1 MASLRDIRRRIRSVR
16 NTQQI
21 TKAMKMVAASKLRKA
36 QARLMAI
43 RPYEQAV
50 GEMLHTVLARL
61 MGDENPLLIGRG
73 GKRVSLILIT
83 GDKGLSGAFNNNAIR
98 RAESFVRERSGQ
110 EVTVT
115 AIGKKGARY
124 YLKTPG
130 HRPAAVYTGLS
141 EAVTF
146 AQSAAIMSKQVANY
160 LAGECDEV
168 HVIYSYFQ
176 SAIAQQ
182 VRVEKLLP
190 FETAEAAR
198 EAPAAPQEVF
208 LLEPSDE
215 EVAEKI
221 LTESL
226 NIRLFRALLESASS
240 EHGARMTSMDNATK
254 SADDII
260 AALTQQFN
268 RARQSMITTEIA
280 EIVGGAEALNK

>member
-43 RPYEQAV
+43 RPYEQSV
-50 GEMLHTVLARL
+50 GQMLHTVLERL
-61 MGDENPLLIGRG
+61 VGDENPLLIGRG
-73 GKRVSLILIT
+73 GRRVSLVLIT

-98 RAESFVRERSGQ
+98 RAESFIRERPDQ

-124 YLKTPG
+124 YLKTPDYQ
-130 HRPAAVYTGLS
+130 PAAIYTGMS

-146 AQSAAIMSKQVANY
+146 AQSAAIMSKQVAGF

-190 FETAEAAR
+190 FEAADGTPDTAAG
-198 EAPAAPQEVF
+198 PQEVF